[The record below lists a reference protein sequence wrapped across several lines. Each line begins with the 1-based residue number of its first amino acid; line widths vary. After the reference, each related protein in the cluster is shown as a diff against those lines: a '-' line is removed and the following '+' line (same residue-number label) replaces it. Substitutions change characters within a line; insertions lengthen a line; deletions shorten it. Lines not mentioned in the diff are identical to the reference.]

1 MELSIRHLTK
11 HYGAKLALSDFSC
24 DFGPGIHAVLGPNGA
39 GKSTLMHLICDVAAR
54 ESGEILWDGRDIL
67 RMGAA
72 YRSLLGFMPQSP
84 AFYENMTAWGFLC
97 YMAQVK
103 GLRPRQAGAQI
114 RTLLELVNLSDA
126 AHRRLG
132 GFSGGMRQRVQ
143 LAQAL
148 LGDPK
153 LLILDEPTAG
163 LDPEERVRLRQ
174 YVAELGRDRIVL
186 ITTHI
191 TGDVESI
198 ADRILLMREGR
209 LLRNEAAGAFLSL
222 AGAAD
227 LETAYITLLHREDQP

>member
-1 MELSIRHLTK
+1 
-11 HYGAKLALSDFSC
+11 
-24 DFGPGIHAVLGPNGA
+24 
-39 GKSTLMHLICDVAAR
+39 
-54 ESGEILWDGRDIL
+54 
-67 RMGAA
+67 
-72 YRSLLGFMPQSP
+72 
-84 AFYENMTAWGFLC
+84 
-97 YMAQVK
+97 
-103 GLRPRQAGAQI
+103 
-114 RTLLELVNLSDA
+114 
-126 AHRRLG
+126 
-132 GFSGGMRQRVQ
+132 MRQRVQ

>member
-1 MELSIRHLTK
+1 
-11 HYGAKLALSDFSC
+11 
-24 DFGPGIHAVLGPNGA
+24 
-39 GKSTLMHLICDVAAR
+39 
-54 ESGEILWDGRDIL
+54 
-67 RMGAA
+67 
-72 YRSLLGFMPQSP
+72 
-84 AFYENMTAWGFLC
+84 
-97 YMAQVK
+97 
-103 GLRPRQAGAQI
+103 
-114 RTLLELVNLSDA
+114 
-126 AHRRLG
+126 
-132 GFSGGMRQRVQ
+132 MRQRVQ

-209 LLRNEAAGAFLSL
+209 LLRGDRRLLRAKLSAAALTLLCIWLLYSLRQLWLISERYAPFSGLAAPANSLQCFSALPGWLPLWAAGLGCLLLRLLAMGAAASVVLLISVWAGSQNQASL
-222 AGAAD
+222 AAAAALLIPAALFAVG
-227 LETAYITLLHREDQP
+227 LESVRLLTPLELLAPLNWRLPLWPIWAGLSAAALVFTLRRWRRKL